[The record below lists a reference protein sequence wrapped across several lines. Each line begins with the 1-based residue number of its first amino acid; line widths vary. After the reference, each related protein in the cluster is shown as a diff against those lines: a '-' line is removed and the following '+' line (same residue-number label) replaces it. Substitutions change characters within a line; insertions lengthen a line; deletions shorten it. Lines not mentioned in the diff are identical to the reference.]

1 MSQTTAAPRQTY
13 APSGS
18 AAQRRIKAKTVGSF
32 VPGLTKKACEKYGFS
47 AASLISD
54 WPQIVGRDL
63 SRHTSPQRL
72 KWPRYVPAYQ
82 DVETGCEGRP
92 GATLILHVDPAK
104 ALDIQYG
111 TTQLIERINGYFGYR
126 AVSDIRIVQAPIKPA
141 DSSAHGPVPA
151 LGNGK
156 TADPQLFPPLAGQK
170 SSTATSARSPNE
182 TIEVA
187 NISNDRLR
195 SALERLAK
203 SLK

>member
-1 MSQTTAAPRQTY
+1 MSQTTAAPRRTY

-82 DVETGCEGRP
+82 DLETGCEGRP

-126 AVSDIRIVQAPIKPA
+126 AVSDIRIIQAPIKSEAPINPG
-141 DSSAHGPVPA
+141 SVPS
-151 LGNGK
+151 L
-156 TADPQLFPPLAGQK
+156 
-170 SSTATSARSPNE
+170 SRSPSTPPARPKE
-182 TIEVA
+182 AIELPA
-187 NISNDRLR
+187 IKDDRLR
-195 SALERLAK
+195 AALERLAQSVK
-203 SLK
+203 

>member
-1 MSQTTAAPRQTY
+1 MSQTTAAPRRTY
-13 APSGS
+13 ATSNS
-18 AAQRRIKAKTVGSF
+18 AAQRRIKAKAVGSF

-63 SRHTSPQRL
+63 SRHTAPQRL
-72 KWPRYVPAYQ
+72 KWPRYIPAYQ
-82 DVETGCEGRP
+82 DVEAGCEGRP

-126 AVSDIRIVQAPIKPA
+126 AVSDLRIIQAPIKPA
-141 DSSAHGPVPA
+141 DAKANGQVPA
-151 LGNGK
+151 LTSGK
-156 TADPQLFPPLAGQK
+156 TAVPQLSPQFAGHTSSAAKSAPL
-170 SSTATSARSPNE
+170 PNE
-182 TIEVA
+182 TIEVP
-187 NISNDRLR
+187 NITNERLR
-195 SALERLAK
+195 TALERLAK